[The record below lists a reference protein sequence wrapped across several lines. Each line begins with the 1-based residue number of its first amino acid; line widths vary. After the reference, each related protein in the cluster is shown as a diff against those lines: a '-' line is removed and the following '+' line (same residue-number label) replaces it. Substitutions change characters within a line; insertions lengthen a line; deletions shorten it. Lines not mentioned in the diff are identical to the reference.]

1 MLYFI
6 KGVFWDNTIG
16 NYLLFFAFLLLG
28 LLFKSALA
36 WLIIKP
42 IAKLLDKIWDDF
54 EPTVFL
60 KLVRKPFSMLLF
72 LGFVFFA
79 FLQIKFPSEHLVIF
93 SGKLDFNIIA
103 QKFFQASLIV
113 VIFWILI
120 RFCSFL
126 GEMLMKKADREENKF
141 AVQLVPFMIDSLKV
155 LVIFFGFLIILANV
169 FKVNILGLL
178 AGLSIGALALALAAQ
193 ETLSNLLG
201 SITIFVDKPFKVG
214 DLISVGGIIG
224 TVEKVGFRST
234 RVRTLEK
241 SYVTIPNKKMV
252 DTELDNLS
260 ERTFRRLDFNIGV
273 TYSTTSQ
280 QIKSIVEDIQKFVD
294 ESNET
299 DEKGHVKFFEF
310 GGSSLNIRVIAFSTV
325 LDWAGFLNFK
335 ETLNHKIVEIVSK
348 HGSSFAFPSM
358 SVYMEK

>member
-1 MLYFI
+1 
-6 KGVFWDNTIG
+6 
-16 NYLLFFAFLLLG
+16 
-28 LLFKSALA
+28 
-36 WLIIKP
+36 
-42 IAKLLDKIWDDF
+42 LLDKIWDDF
-54 EPTVFL
+54 APDRFVQ
-60 KLVRKPFSMLLF
+60 LVRKPFSMLIF

-79 FLQIKFPSEHLVIF
+79 FLQIKFPSEHLVVF
-93 SGKLDFNIIA
+93 SGKIDLNIIA
-103 QKFFQASLIV
+103 QKLYQASLIV
-113 VIFWILI
+113 VVFWIFVRL
-120 RFCSFL
+120 CSFL

-155 LVIFFGFLIILANV
+155 LVIVFGLLIILANV
-169 FKVNILGLL
+169 FKINILGLL

-193 ETLSNLLG
+193 ETLANLLG
-201 SITIFVDKPFKVG
+201 SVTIFVDKPFKVG

-280 QIKSIVEDIQKFVD
+280 QIKAIVDDVQKFVD

-310 GGSSLNIRVIAFSTV
+310 GDSSLNIRVIAFSTV
-325 LDWAGFLNFK
+325 LDWAGFLNYK
-335 ETLNHKIVEIVSK
+335 ETLNHKIVEIVHK

-358 SVYMEK
+358 SVYMEKS